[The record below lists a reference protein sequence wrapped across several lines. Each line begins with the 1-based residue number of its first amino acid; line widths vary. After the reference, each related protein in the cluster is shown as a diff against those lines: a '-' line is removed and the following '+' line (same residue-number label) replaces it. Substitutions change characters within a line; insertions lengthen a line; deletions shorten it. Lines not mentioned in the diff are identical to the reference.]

1 MKDSSRLKGILL
13 VVTGTLLWGVSGVA
27 AQYLFESENFTP
39 EWLVVVRMVIA
50 GALMLIYSAFKGDKN
65 VYKIWAN
72 KENIIKILVFAL
84 IGMLGV
90 QYTYF
95 AAILHGNAATAT
107 ILQYLSPVII
117 IVYLAFCNKKLPS
130 SKEIIC
136 ILMAILGVFLIITK
150 GNLNTLA
157 ISKEAVF
164 WGVLSAITCAIYT
177 LQPAK
182 LLQKYGSLCVVGWG
196 MLIGGLAFGFIYPPF
211 NCSGNF
217 SVKSILAIALV
228 VFFGTLIAYYCYLES
243 LKYIE
248 PSETSMFTCVEPL
261 SASVLSMIF
270 FNVTFSFVQLIGA
283 LFIIVTIS
291 ILSFSKNKDKSK
303 DIKECEPILS

>member
-1 MKDSSRLKGILL
+1 MKNSSRFKGILL
-13 VVTGTLLWGVSGVA
+13 VVIGTLLWGVSGVA

-39 EWLVVVRMVIA
+39 EWLVVVRMIIA
-50 GALMLIYSAFKGDKN
+50 GAIMLIYSTLKGDKN
-65 VYKIWAN
+65 VYAIWSK

-117 IVYLAFCNKKLPS
+117 TVYLAFCNKKLPS
-130 SKEIIC
+130 LKQIVC
-136 ILMAILGVFLIITK
+136 ILMAILGTFLIITK
-150 GNLNTLA
+150 GNLSTLS

-177 LQPAK
+177 LQPAE
-182 LLQKYGSLCVVGWG
+182 LLKKYGSLCVVGWG
-196 MLIGGLAFGFIYPPF
+196 MLIGGIAFTFIYPPF

-228 VFFGTLIAYYCYLES
+228 VLFGTLIAYYCYLES

-248 PSETSMFTCVEPL
+248 PSETSVFTCVEPL
-261 SASVLSMIF
+261 SASILSMIF
-270 FNVTFSFVQLIGA
+270 FNVSFSFIQLVGA
-283 LFIIVTIS
+283 LCIIVTIS
-291 ILSFSKNKDKSK
+291 ILSFSKKDDNLE
-303 DIKECEPILS
+303 DINECGTIIN

>member
-1 MKDSSRLKGILL
+1 MKNSSRLKGILL
-13 VVTGTLLWGVSGVA
+13 VVIGTFLWGVSGVA

-39 EWLVVVRMVIA
+39 EWLVVVRMVVA
-50 GALMLIYSAFKGDKN
+50 GAIMLIYSTFKGDKN
-65 VYKIWAN
+65 VTKIWSK
-72 KENIIKILVFAL
+72 KENIVKILVFAL

-117 IVYLAFCNKKLPS
+117 IVYLAFCSKKLPS
-130 SKEIIC
+130 VKQIVC
-136 ILMAILGVFLIITK
+136 ILMAIVGVFLIITK
-150 GNLNTLA
+150 GNLNSLA

-177 LQPAK
+177 LQPAQ
-182 LLQKYGSLCVVGWG
+182 LLKEYGSLCVVGWG
-196 MLIGGLAFGFIYPPF
+196 MFIGGIAFSFIYPPF
-211 NCSGNF
+211 NCTGNF
-217 SVKSILAIALV
+217 TVKSVLVIAFV
-228 VFFGTLIAYYCYLES
+228 VFFGTLIAFYCYLES

-261 SASVLSMIF
+261 SASILSMIF
-270 FNVTFSFVQLIGA
+270 FNVSFSFTQLIGA

-291 ILSFSKNKDKSK
+291 ILSFSKKEDNLESVD
-303 DIKECEPILS
+303 ECEAAIN